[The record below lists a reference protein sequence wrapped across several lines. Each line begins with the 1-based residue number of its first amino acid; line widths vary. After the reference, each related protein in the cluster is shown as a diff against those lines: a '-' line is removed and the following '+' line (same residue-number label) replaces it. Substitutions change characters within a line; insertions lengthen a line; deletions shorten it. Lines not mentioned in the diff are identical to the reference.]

1 MNLTIFLLVF
11 SHYRTHHNNRNAK
24 PPCSPVSYLP
34 FSLPWYYCKQDNGN
48 LRRTTRYKN
57 YFRYYKFSQFFG
69 FSVFEGK
76 LVKQI
81 DSNVLF
87 SFFLFFLGVCHF
99 TGTSNISL
107 LLSLASIFARE
118 PFLFVVWL
126 RLYTSICKAPLS
138 SASFVTSI

>member
-24 PPCSPVSYLP
+24 PPCSLFSYLP

-48 LRRTTRYKN
+48 LRRTTGYRN
-57 YFRYYKFSQFFG
+57 YFRYYNFSQFLAFP
-69 FSVFEGK
+69 FLKQNSLNK
-76 LVKQI
+76 LIAMYFK
-81 DSNVLF
+81 
-87 SFFLFFLGVCHF
+87 FFLFFLGVCHF
-99 TGTSNISL
+99 TGKSNISL

-118 PFLFVVWL
+118 PLLFMVWL

>member
-1 MNLTIFLLVF
+1 MNLTIFLLVS
-11 SHYRTHHNNRNAK
+11 SHYRTHHNNHNAK
-24 PPCSPVSYLP
+24 PPCSLVSYPP

-48 LRRTTRYKN
+48 LRRTTRYRN
-57 YFRYYKFSQFFG
+57 YFRYYKFSQFSG
-69 FSVFEGK
+69 FSVFKGK

-87 SFFLFFLGVCHF
+87 NFSYFLGVCHLA
-99 TGTSNISL
+99 GTSNISL
-107 LLSLASIFARE
+107 FLSLASRFARE
-118 PFLFVVWL
+118 PLLFVVWL